1 MCNDEKFNTLLIAP
15 DEETQVDNTRQVE
28 SECVAE
34 ETKDKTPIA
43 AEEELVSQPESG
55 CADEETKKESPSQV
69 ETDTAE
75 KVDTQPR
82 LPGIALEDIS
92 SNLKL
97 LETLFTKRLAYDEGK
112 EKILD
117 KLHAELQDYKSDLYA
132 KLTRPIFYDIAVVLD
147 DIRKV
152 RSGLDPEKQVDSD
165 SLIESI
171 AESLI
176 CLLDKYEV
184 LPFNSEAGTKYDATK
199 QRMVK
204 TQCTTDLAQVGLVA
218 ESVSAG
224 YLQKEQIIYP
234 EKIIAY
240 KLEVM

>member
-1 MCNDEKFNTLLIAP
+1 MCNDEKINTLPIAP
-15 DEETQVDNTRQVE
+15 DEETKVDVTGQIE
-28 SECVAE
+28 SECIAE
-34 ETKDKTPIA
+34 EIKDEI
-43 AEEELVSQPESG
+43 
-55 CADEETKKESPSQV
+55 PSQAK
-69 ETDTAE
+69 TDTTE
-75 KVDTQPR
+75 KVEMQPGS
-82 LPGIALEDIS
+82 PGITLEDIS
-92 SNLKL
+92 SKLKS
-97 LETLFTKRLAYDEGK
+97 LETLFTRRLAYDEGK

-117 KLHAELQDYKSDLYA
+117 KLHAELQSYKSDLYT
-132 KLTRPIFYDIAVVLD
+132 KLTRPIFHDIAVVLD

-152 RSGLDPEKQVDSD
+152 RSGLDPEKQLESD
-165 SLIESI
+165 SLMESI

-184 LPFNSEAGTKYDATK
+184 LPFNSEAGTKYDANK

-204 TQCTTDLAQVGLVA
+204 TQSTTDPAQVGLIA